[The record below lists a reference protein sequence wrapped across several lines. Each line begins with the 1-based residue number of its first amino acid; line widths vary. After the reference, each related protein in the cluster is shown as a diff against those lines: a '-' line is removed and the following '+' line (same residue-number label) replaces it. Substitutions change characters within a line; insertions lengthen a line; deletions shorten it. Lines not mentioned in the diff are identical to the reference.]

1 MHMPS
6 FFQDMNN
13 SRIVIHPALLH
24 AQEISLCPQCLHQGF
39 QVATFLGKQPRGRRV
54 SHDSAAEQ
62 STAQLQPFSHQMG
75 LLSWSETP
83 STNIQENMV
92 QHLLL
97 SAGSQAHNSRRA
109 PALTV
114 QGLTAAGKP
123 PDSNGALNLKECY
136 SPTRLDKS
144 LTSKGKQDLY
154 GMPAPDC
161 PPNTR
166 PSSKCH
172 SRDQWHVFQS
182 CAPSYLPF
190 LHHKPHMP
198 ASTFLVL
205 FLASR
210 IPSRRHHFIPFSPFL
225 FLF

>member
-1 MHMPS
+1 MHRKSECALNVSTRGSKWQPS
-6 FFQDMNN
+6 LGSSQGVAE
-13 SRIVIHPALLH
+13 SATTQPLSK
-24 AQEISLCPQCLHQGF
+24 AQHSCNHS
-39 QVATFLGKQPRGRRV
+39 ATRWGYWAGN
-54 SHDSAAEQ
+54 
-62 STAQLQPFSHQMG
+62 
-75 LLSWSETP
+75 ETS
-83 STNIQENMV
+83 STNIHENMV

-97 SAGSQAHNSRRA
+97 SAGSQDHNSRRA
-109 PALTV
+109 PALNV

-205 FLASR
+205 FLAPR